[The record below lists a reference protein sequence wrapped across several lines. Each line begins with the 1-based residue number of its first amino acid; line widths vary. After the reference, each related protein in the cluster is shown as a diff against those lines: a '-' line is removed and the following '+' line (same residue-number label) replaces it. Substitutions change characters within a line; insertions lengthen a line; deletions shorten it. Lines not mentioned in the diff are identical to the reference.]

1 MRLRALLLVVLLLL
15 AKPIGALADATSEG
29 QEAARQG
36 TSDGR
41 SDGAREGRE
50 RGAVDGFAD
59 GRRQG
64 FDDAAERLGK
74 ELGEREGQQKG
85 EREGFDRGSHEGREK
100 GERDGAREGE
110 ADGRTRAEQESAG
123 PGQSQGTTEAERS
136 QARVLGTRD
145 GTAGGEQD
153 ALSQAKKVDQA
164 RGHEQYRTERW
175 HLPPRSRQRYTV
187 PRVGADMPLQ
197 AALAA
202 NDLTDLVAW
211 GDDPKVP
218 SPDRRYWRSSPPYPD
233 AHRAHW
239 YASTYG
245 GAYHDG
251 FRDAYRSEYASA
263 RVRGREAGRS
273 DARGRDL
280 KGSSVWRRAF
290 DDALSAAYRRV
301 FDQVFPRAF
310 EDARRGAYAET
321 FGRLSRETREREY
334 PPAFERHRQSAYEAR
349 YNALYGETFKAAHD
363 ARFAALYAGLAK
375 QWYAKGRAD
384 EMASFQARPIRIAYV
399 AVRDDGDGVVAPGET
414 VHLDVVLR
422 NFSNAAVRPG
432 KLGLAIDSKP
442 ADTLAAAE
450 RRPGLPCGLAPGE
463 ELEIVD
469 LIRLQASPNAV
480 GRTCVL
486 DARLRLNGQEVD
498 ALTQEITVQWPVTAK
513 LEGAA
518 SMVEGLPATWSL
530 VLENKSKKP
539 IPSMQVKLS
548 TDSGQLSL
556 PSTVLSVEVLA
567 PGASATLPIE
577 VMGWRTRETTPPQ
590 VTVEVTG
597 DGRVLNRTALPLT
610 ADVHS
615 PFTVDYVGGKMRL
628 RDSGDWKVDFRLTG
642 PGDQGPVQADAI
654 VDPTCKTHIDIIGVD
669 NGPDGRVAVRVRVY
683 EPNTGG
689 RFLLRVKQGDKVI
702 MSRRVEF

>member
-1 MRLRALLLVVLLLL
+1 MRLRALLLAVLLML
-15 AKPIGALADATSEG
+15 ALPIGASADATSEG
-29 QEAARQG
+29 QEAARRG
-36 TSDGR
+36 AIDGR

-50 RGAVDGFAD
+50 RGAVDGFAE

-74 ELGEREGQQKG
+74 ELGEREGREKG
-85 EREGFDRGSHEGREK
+85 EREGFERGSRDGRQK
-100 GERDGAREGE
+100 GERDGARDGE
-110 ADGRTRAEQESAG
+110 ADGRTRADQESAG

-175 HLPPRSRQRYTV
+175 HLPPRARQRYTV
-187 PRVGADMPLQ
+187 PRVGVDTRLEG
-197 AALAA
+197 ALAA
-202 NDLTDLVAW
+202 TDLTGLVAW
-211 GDDPKVP
+211 SDDPQVP

-239 YASTYG
+239 YASSYG

-263 RVRGREAGRS
+263 RARGRDVGRS
-273 DARGRDL
+273 DARSQNLRS
-280 KGSSVWRRAF
+280 SSVWQRAY
-290 DDALSAAYRRV
+290 DNALSAEYRRV
-301 FDQVFPRAF
+301 YDRVFPRAF
-310 EDARRGAYAET
+310 EDGRRVAYEEA
-321 FGRLSRETREREY
+321 FGRVSRETREREY
-334 PPAFERHRQSAYEAR
+334 PQAFERHRQSAYEER

-363 ARFAALYAGLAK
+363 ARFAALYPSLAK
-375 QWYAKGRAD
+375 AWYAKGRAD
-384 EMASFQARPIRIAYV
+384 EMASFQARPVRIAYV

-422 NFSNAAVRPG
+422 SFSNAAVRPG
-432 KLGLAIDSKP
+432 KLGLAIDAKP

-469 LIRLQASPNAV
+469 LIRLQAAPNAV

-498 ALTQEITVQWPVTAK
+498 TLTQEITVQWPVAVK
-513 LEGAA
+513 VEGATPL
-518 SMVEGLPATWSL
+518 VEGLPTPWRL
-530 VLENKSKKP
+530 VLENKSKKT
-539 IPSMQVKLS
+539 IPSVAVRLS
-548 TDSGQLSL
+548 TDSAQLSL
-556 PSTVLSVEVLA
+556 PATVLSVEALA

-577 VMGWRTRETTPPQ
+577 VMGWKTRETAPAQ
-590 VTVEVTG
+590 ITVEATG
-597 DGRVLNRTALPLT
+597 DGRLLNRSALPLT
-610 ADVHS
+610 ADVQT
-615 PFTVDYVGGKMRL
+615 PFTIDYVGGKLRL

-642 PGDQGPVQADAI
+642 PKDGGPVQADAI
-654 VDPTCKTHIDIIGVD
+654 VDQTCKTRIDIIGVD

-689 RFLLRVKQGDKVI
+689 RFLLRLKRGDQI
-702 MSRRVEF
+702 LMCRRVEF

>member
-1 MRLRALLLVVLLLL
+1 MSVRALLLVVVLLL
-15 AKPIGALADATSEG
+15 ALPTGALADATSEG

-36 TSDGR
+36 TIDGR
-41 SDGAREGRE
+41 NDGAREGRE
-50 RGAVDGFAD
+50 RGAVDGFSD

-74 ELGEREGQQKG
+74 ELGEREGREKG
-85 EREGFDRGSHEGREK
+85 EREGFERGSHDGREK
-100 GERDGAREGE
+100 GESDGAREGE
-110 ADGRTRAEQESAG
+110 TDGHTRAEQESAG
-123 PGQSQGTTEAERS
+123 PGQSQGTTEADRS

-153 ALSQAKKVDQA
+153 ALSQAKKVDQT

-175 HLPPRSRQRYTV
+175 HLPPRARQRYTV
-187 PRVGADMPLQ
+187 PRVKASTPLDG
-197 AALAA
+197 ALAA
-202 NDLTDLVAW
+202 TGLEGLIAW

-251 FRDAYRSEYASA
+251 FREAYRSEYASA
-263 RVRGREAGRS
+263 CARGRDVGRS
-273 DARGRDL
+273 DARSTNLR
-280 KGSSVWRRAF
+280 GSSVWRRAY
-290 DDALSAAYRRV
+290 DDGLSTEYRRV
-301 FDQVFPRAF
+301 YDRVFPRAF
-310 EDARRGAYAET
+310 EDARRVAYEET
-321 FGRLSRETREREY
+321 FGRVSRETREREY
-334 PPAFERHRQSAYEAR
+334 PQAFERHRQSAYEAR

-363 ARFAALYAGLAK
+363 ARFAALYPSLAK

-384 EMASFQARPIRIAYV
+384 EMASFKTRPVRIAYV
-399 AVRDDGDGVVAPGET
+399 AVRDDGDGIVAPGET

-422 NFSNAAVRPG
+422 SFSNAAVRPG
-432 KLGLAIDSKP
+432 KLGLTIDAKP

-469 LIRLQASPNAV
+469 LIRLQAAPNAV

-486 DARLRLNGQEVD
+486 DARLRLNGHEVD
-498 ALTQEITVQWPVTAK
+498 ALTQEITVQWPVAVK
-513 LEGAA
+513 VEGAA
-518 SMVEGLPATWSL
+518 PMVEGLPATWRL
-530 VLENKSKKP
+530 VLENKSKKAV
-539 IPSMQVKLS
+539 PSMQVRLS

-556 PSTVLSVEVLA
+556 PSTVLSVEALA
-567 PGASATLPIE
+567 PGASATLP
-577 VMGWRTRETTPPQ
+577 
-590 VTVEVTG
+590 VEVTG
-597 DGRVLNRTALPLT
+597 WKTRDSASPQISVEATGDGRLLNRTALPLV
-610 ADVHS
+610 ADVQT
-615 PFTVDYVGGKMRL
+615 PFTIDYVGGKMRL
-628 RDSGDWKVDFRLTG
+628 RDTGDWKVDFRVSG
-642 PGDQGPVQADAI
+642 PKDGVPVQADAI
-654 VDPTCKTHIDIIGVD
+654 VDQTCKTHIDIIGVD

-689 RFLLRVKQGDKVI
+689 RFLLRLKRGDQVI
-702 MSRRVEF
+702 MCRRVEF